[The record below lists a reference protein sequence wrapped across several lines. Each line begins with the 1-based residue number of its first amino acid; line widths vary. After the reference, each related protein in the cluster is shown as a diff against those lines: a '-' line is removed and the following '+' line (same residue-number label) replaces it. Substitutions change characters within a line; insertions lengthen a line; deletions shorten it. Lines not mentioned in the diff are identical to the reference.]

1 MAKFYSVCIFL
12 LYTFFCSF
20 TLRAQNDFETTET
33 EALNL
38 FKAQDYVKSQ
48 QLYSLLLSQ
57 FPKKGEYAFRLGV
70 CMLYSEADKKKPLN
84 YFKRASTDPEFKNP
98 ELYFYLG
105 RAYQLNYRFDEAI
118 PYFVE
123 FKQRAKKA
131 LQREFKPD
139 DFIAASLH
147 GKYLI
152 SSSAELDVFSRKEL
166 QLEDYFRS
174 YSSESMGGKLLSKP
188 EDFKTKTDRKRR
200 DKSVVYLPKQSTRV
214 YFSSY
219 GDEGLQRDIYV
230 SERGKDGIFGKAQLV
245 KGINSPQDEDF
256 PFLHP
261 NGKRMYFSSKGFNSM
276 GGYDIFV
283 STWNENT
290 STWNAPQN
298 LEFPINSPDD
308 DFLFVT
314 DSTDQ
319 VATFSTTRMS
329 AFGKVTVLTINNP
342 NAFTTKDTIALA
354 KLQTDAQAREEFLAQ
369 VLTKA
374 ELNVNHNVS
383 ATEDSSRINTTVLS
397 NTEIAVNSSTT
408 NPDKPITI
416 KSVKTPTTNIKN
428 ELSTF
433 SNSEIILMERQ
444 ELNELNENYN
454 DLLKQIADAQLV
466 SDNLSRETQEMLS
479 LARKEV
485 MHAEAMEPSSNQKT
499 QLNEA
504 QMALQDAQADSLT
517 ALRVLTHL
525 QNLQNEAKILNQER
539 ALNQRYITFLEQ
551 AQTKKSSA
559 WMDSVRVVEDQ
570 LAALENQHVKK
581 SELANP
587 IALQST
593 TLPVLNNTLNALQQN
608 QFYLTVKQRDTL
620 LPKIPSPLLSTDSIN
635 IAISSKSIIQQLE
648 RQLEH
653 ALSKPITN
661 ETELKQVNT
670 IFETLAFEK
679 KKFNT
684 QLADLYKQKIV
695 SSRDIINNKI
705 IVSNYSSDYEYFEK
719 KLVAIQNRLSA
730 FNSDSNLTT
739 AQQLVFNETEGIYLE
754 LSRFLNTHAQTI
766 ATKDSMF
773 SKTLTAYYVSKVKA
787 SSPSITIPDTS
798 KNKLASAKPSKANEN
813 KSIRKPQKN
822 DLQANALNTENSVT
836 NNTKKQNKN
845 LNTPVKTNT
854 VSNTFSTKDTAA
866 LKSNAV
872 SNYTINSKTNLP
884 PNNNPETLDLARP
897 IDSFTQQSA
906 TTKTTV
912 STNKRDTLFVVNTQT
927 LIPPP
932 NSKAPLNKPI
942 EINSA
947 SINTLTVANADSNK
961 IANVAVNPAESQDY
975 QSTDKIKPNIN
986 KDTANL
992 TSTKS
997 RNDSSLISSAKNSK
1011 TNKNTKTR
1019 IKSDSAFNAKS
1030 ILLND
1035 TVSIAKSKTELKNRK
1050 RKIKTPEPIQ
1060 DSSVIKQITNDTVT
1074 PTARE
1079 IENQTKTANTTTKT
1093 QKDAAVSAS
1102 VIATSPE
1109 ITVNNQTPLSDLTTS
1124 HQSVLTSSL
1133 SQLDTTAI
1141 TNSTKRDNNILN
1153 TLIVSKD
1160 SLLNPSLDTLL
1171 ASKTNQTNT
1180 KNSVTRFAA
1189 KIGAYSELA
1198 FPDGIVF
1205 RVQLA
1210 AVKNPLKTLV
1220 FKNQDSVYV
1229 NLNTTN
1235 WYCYQKGN
1243 YFTYERALFI
1253 RNKVR
1258 LMGYKD
1264 AYIVIYNNGVY
1275 MKWSE
1280 YKLNTAQNTKPVN
1293 NYDTPT
1299 ENYKTL
1305 DNEAD
1310 VFYTIQLG
1318 VYAPKRKP
1326 RFTNYVKPIFTE
1338 TLKNG
1343 TIRFYTTKLRTFKNA
1358 KLSLIQLQNLG
1369 FDDAFIVAFKNGAR
1383 ILIKEART
1391 IEKPNGTEQVLQLKK
1406 R

>member
-466 SDNLSRETQEMLS
+466 SENLSREAQEMLS

-525 QNLQNEAKILNQER
+525 QNLQHEAKILNQER

-581 SELANP
+581 SELVNP

-593 TLPVLNNTLNALQQN
+593 TLPVLNNTLNAFQQN

-730 FNSDSNLTT
+730 FNSDSNVTT

-798 KNKLASAKPSKANEN
+798 KNKLASAKPSKANEK

-906 TTKTTV
+906 TTKTTI
-912 STNKRDTLFVVNTQT
+912 SKNKRDTLFVVNTQT

-947 SINTLTVANADSNK
+947 SINTLTAANADYNK

-1030 ILLND
+1030 IQLND

-1074 PTARE
+1074 PTASE

-1160 SLLNPSLDTLL
+1160 SLLNPSLDTL

-1180 KNSVTRFAA
+1180 KNSITRSAA

>member
-466 SDNLSRETQEMLS
+466 SENLSREAQEMLS

-525 QNLQNEAKILNQER
+525 QNLQHEAKILNQER

-581 SELANP
+581 SELVNP

-593 TLPVLNNTLNALQQN
+593 TLPVLNNTLNAFQQN

-730 FNSDSNLTT
+730 FNSDSNVTT

-787 SSPSITIPDTS
+787 SSPSITLPDTN
-798 KNKLASAKPSKANEN
+798 KNKLASAKPSKANEK

-906 TTKTTV
+906 TTKTTI
-912 STNKRDTLFVVNTQT
+912 SKNKRDTLFVVNTQT

-947 SINTLTVANADSNK
+947 SINTLTAANADYNK

-1030 ILLND
+1030 IQLND

-1074 PTARE
+1074 PTASE

-1160 SLLNPSLDTLL
+1160 SLLNPSLDTL

-1180 KNSVTRFAA
+1180 KNSITRSAA

>member
-1 MAKFYSVCIFL
+1 M
-12 LYTFFCSF
+12 
-20 TLRAQNDFETTET
+20 RAQNDFETTET

-283 STWNENT
+283 STWNEST

-354 KLQTDAQAREEFLAQ
+354 KLQTDAQAREDFLAQ

-466 SDNLSRETQEMLS
+466 SENLSRETQEMLS

-525 QNLQNEAKILNQER
+525 QNLQHEAKILNQER

-551 AQTKKSSA
+551 VQNKKSSA

-587 IALQST
+587 IALQFT

-608 QFYLTVKQRDTL
+608 QFYLTVKLRDTL

-679 KKFNT
+679 KKFNS
-684 QLADLYKQKIV
+684 QLADLYKLKIV
-695 SSRDIINNKI
+695 
-705 IVSNYSSDYEYFEK
+705 
-719 KLVAIQNRLSA
+719 
-730 FNSDSNLTT
+730 
-739 AQQLVFNETEGIYLE
+739 
-754 LSRFLNTHAQTI
+754 
-766 ATKDSMF
+766 
-773 SKTLTAYYVSKVKA
+773 
-787 SSPSITIPDTS
+787 
-798 KNKLASAKPSKANEN
+798 
-813 KSIRKPQKN
+813 
-822 DLQANALNTENSVT
+822 
-836 NNTKKQNKN
+836 
-845 LNTPVKTNT
+845 
-854 VSNTFSTKDTAA
+854 
-866 LKSNAV
+866 
-872 SNYTINSKTNLP
+872 
-884 PNNNPETLDLARP
+884 
-897 IDSFTQQSA
+897 
-906 TTKTTV
+906 
-912 STNKRDTLFVVNTQT
+912 
-927 LIPPP
+927 
-932 NSKAPLNKPI
+932 
-942 EINSA
+942 
-947 SINTLTVANADSNK
+947 
-961 IANVAVNPAESQDY
+961 
-975 QSTDKIKPNIN
+975 
-986 KDTANL
+986 
-992 TSTKS
+992 
-997 RNDSSLISSAKNSK
+997 
-1011 TNKNTKTR
+1011 
-1019 IKSDSAFNAKS
+1019 
-1030 ILLND
+1030 
-1035 TVSIAKSKTELKNRK
+1035 
-1050 RKIKTPEPIQ
+1050 
-1060 DSSVIKQITNDTVT
+1060 
-1074 PTARE
+1074 
-1079 IENQTKTANTTTKT
+1079 
-1093 QKDAAVSAS
+1093 
-1102 VIATSPE
+1102 
-1109 ITVNNQTPLSDLTTS
+1109 
-1124 HQSVLTSSL
+1124 
-1133 SQLDTTAI
+1133 
-1141 TNSTKRDNNILN
+1141 
-1153 TLIVSKD
+1153 
-1160 SLLNPSLDTLL
+1160 
-1171 ASKTNQTNT
+1171 
-1180 KNSVTRFAA
+1180 
-1189 KIGAYSELA
+1189 
-1198 FPDGIVF
+1198 
-1205 RVQLA
+1205 
-1210 AVKNPLKTLV
+1210 
-1220 FKNQDSVYV
+1220 
-1229 NLNTTN
+1229 
-1235 WYCYQKGN
+1235 
-1243 YFTYERALFI
+1243 
-1253 RNKVR
+1253 
-1258 LMGYKD
+1258 
-1264 AYIVIYNNGVY
+1264 
-1275 MKWSE
+1275 
-1280 YKLNTAQNTKPVN
+1280 
-1293 NYDTPT
+1293 
-1299 ENYKTL
+1299 
-1305 DNEAD
+1305 
-1310 VFYTIQLG
+1310 
-1318 VYAPKRKP
+1318 
-1326 RFTNYVKPIFTE
+1326 
-1338 TLKNG
+1338 
-1343 TIRFYTTKLRTFKNA
+1343 
-1358 KLSLIQLQNLG
+1358 
-1369 FDDAFIVAFKNGAR
+1369 
-1383 ILIKEART
+1383 
-1391 IEKPNGTEQVLQLKK
+1391 
-1406 R
+1406 

>member
-1 MAKFYSVCIFL
+1 M

-525 QNLQNEAKILNQER
+525 QNLQHEAKILNQER

-581 SELANP
+581 SELVNP

-593 TLPVLNNTLNALQQN
+593 TLPVLNNTLNAFQQN

-730 FNSDSNLTT
+730 FNSDSNVTT

-787 SSPSITIPDTS
+787 SSPSITLPDTN
-798 KNKLASAKPSKANEN
+798 KNKLASAKPSKANEK

-906 TTKTTV
+906 TTKTTI
-912 STNKRDTLFVVNTQT
+912 SKNKRDTLFVVNTQT

-947 SINTLTVANADSNK
+947 SINTLTAANADYNK

-1030 ILLND
+1030 IQLND

-1074 PTARE
+1074 PTASE

-1160 SLLNPSLDTLL
+1160 SLLNPSLDTL

-1180 KNSVTRFAA
+1180 KNSITRSAA